1 MTENGWHH
9 LVAGPPGGTA
19 AETTADAWVDA
30 ASAWFD
36 GHFPG
41 MPVLPGIA
49 QLAMAR
55 DAIAAAMGKNIQ
67 VSGIRRIR
75 FKRKIGPGE
84 RLTVTVCPQRAAGAF
99 AFRILAE
106 SEVACTGIMMVA
118 ATGPD
123 SAPAT

>member
-1 MTENGWHH
+1 MNGSAARQWHR
-9 LVAGPPGGTA
+9 LAANPPGGQGTETA
-19 AETTADAWVDA
+19 ADVWVDA

-49 QLAMAR
+49 QLAMVR
-55 DAIAAAMGKNIQ
+55 DVVAGVMGSEVR

-84 RLTVTVCPQRAAGAF
+84 RLTVIVSPQNAAGAF
-99 AFRILAE
+99 SFRILAGDA
-106 SEVACTGIMMVA
+106 VACTGSMVVEV
-118 ATGPD
+118 
-123 SAPAT
+123 SKPA